1 MSKTAYSNIMM
12 DMEIL
17 NGISDYLR
25 RKNKNGKYDR
35 YDDERNE
42 H

>member
-1 MSKTAYSNIMM
+1 MFKITYSNIMM

-17 NGISDYLR
+17 NGISDLR
-25 RKNKNGKYDR
+25 RKKKNGKYVR
-35 YDDERNE
+35 YDDERDE